1 MFPTA
6 CALENDLTIIC
17 LQIKS
22 KSECSYCSRPCL
34 MKGLHGE
41 DVVHHKYLSGAPDC
55 ITSGEDVVHEYISCA
70 LARLYLIYFVSTYVQ
85 INFLHILYLYAFSN

>member
-1 MFPTA
+1 
-6 CALENDLTIIC
+6 
-17 LQIKS
+17 
-22 KSECSYCSRPCL
+22 

-41 DVVHHKYLSGAPDC
+41 DVVHHKYMSGAPDC

-85 INFLHILYLYAFSN
+85 LL